1 MNHRKQ
7 LSAALA
13 ILMLSSQP
21 VLAANL
27 QSERAK
33 AVERKNAVQSEMS
46 GTQSKISSAQ
56 NQVAG
61 VEAEIRALDEKIMSV
76 NVTLDRLNGE
86 MQQLQVEIQKTK
98 AELEAAK
105 EELAEKK
112 DFYAKRLR
120 AMYIANDRGYLDILL
135 DSADAESLVGNMRM
149 IRSIAVS
156 DRELVEEIE
165 QKVEEIETKKAQLD
179 QQEKELAA
187 KQAQVR
193 QERANLEAA
202 NAKKTAYMNTLMSN
216 ISAYEAQYDEMLR
229 ESNAI
234 ESQIQN
240 LDLSIQK
247 AKEEEAARIA
257 RQKEA
262 ERQAQLEKERAA
274 ARAEESSRA
283 EKQASKRVSSSKKA
297 TTNSS
302 VSRSSSSTASSSSDV
317 MVNSAKATPEAK
329 KGEFYWPVPG
339 HHRITSPFGY
349 RVHPI
354 LGYKKLH
361 TGIDIS
367 APSGT
372 PVIAAG
378 SGTVIASRFMGGY
391 GNCIMIDH
399 GSKVSVYGHLSGR
412 AVSAGQSVSAGQTI
426 GYVGS
431 TGMSTGPHLHF
442 EVRVNGSLQN
452 PLNYL

>member
-1 MNHRKQ
+1 MNHKKQ

-33 AVERKNAVQSEMS
+33 AVERRNAVHSEMS
-46 GTQSKISSAQ
+46 GTQSKISSAR
-56 NQVAG
+56 NQAAG
-61 VEAEIRALDEKIMSV
+61 VEAEIRALDEKIMAV

-86 MQQLQVEIQKTK
+86 MQQLQVEIKKTK

-135 DSADAESLVGNMRM
+135 DSADAESLIGNVRM

-156 DRELVEEIE
+156 DRELVEEIA

-229 ESNAI
+229 ESSAI

-240 LDLSIQK
+240 LDISIQK

-262 ERQAQLEKERAA
+262 ARQAQLEKERAA
-274 ARAEESSRA
+274 ARAEQSGRM
-283 EKQASKRVSSSKKA
+283 EKQASRQASSSRKTA
-297 TTNSS
+297 TTSS
-302 VSRSSSSTASSSSDV
+302 VSRSDDI

-354 LGYKKLH
+354 LGYRKLH

-391 GNCIMIDH
+391 GNCIMVDH
-399 GSKVSVYGHLSGR
+399 GSKVTVYGHLSGR
-412 AVSAGQSVSAGQTI
+412 AVSVGQSVSAGQTI

-452 PLNYL
+452 PVNYL

>member
-135 DSADAESLVGNMRM
+135 DSADAESLIGNMRM

-262 ERQAQLEKERAA
+262 ERQAQLDKERAA

-412 AVSAGQSVSAGQTI
+412 AVSVGQSVSAGQTI

>member
-1 MNHRKQ
+1 MNHKKQ

-33 AVERKNAVQSEMS
+33 AVERRNAVHSEMS
-46 GTQSKISSAQ
+46 GTQSKISSAR
-56 NQVAG
+56 NQAAG
-61 VEAEIRALDEKIMSV
+61 VEAEIRALDDKIMAV

-135 DSADAESLVGNMRM
+135 DSADAESLIGNVRM
-149 IRSIAVS
+149 IRSIAIS
-156 DRELVEEIE
+156 DRELVEEIA

-229 ESNAI
+229 ESSAI

-240 LDLSIQK
+240 LDISIQK

-262 ERQAQLEKERAA
+262 ARQAQLEKERAA
-274 ARAEESSRA
+274 ARAEQSGRI
-283 EKQASKRVSSSKKA
+283 EKQASKQASSSRRA
-297 TTNSS
+297 STTSS
-302 VSRSSSSTASSSSDV
+302 VSRFDDI

-349 RVHPI
+349 RIHPI
-354 LGYKKLH
+354 LGYRKLH
-361 TGIDIS
+361 TGIDIG
-367 APSGT
+367 APSGS

-378 SGTVIASRFMGGY
+378 SGTVIASRFMRGY
-391 GNCIMIDH
+391 GNCIMVDH
-399 GSKVSVYGHLSGR
+399 GSKVTVYAHLSGC
-412 AVSAGQSVSAGQTI
+412 AVSVGQSVSAGQTI
-426 GYVGS
+426 GYIGS

-442 EVRVNGSLQN
+442 EVRVNGSPQN
-452 PLNYL
+452 PVNYL

>member
-1 MNHRKQ
+1 MNHKKQ

-33 AVERKNAVQSEMS
+33 AVERRNAVHSEMS
-46 GTQSKISSAQ
+46 GTQSKISSAR
-56 NQVAG
+56 NQAAG
-61 VEAEIRALDEKIMSV
+61 VEAEIRALDEKIMAV

-135 DSADAESLVGNMRM
+135 DSADAESLIGNVRM
-149 IRSIAVS
+149 IRSIAIS
-156 DRELVEEIE
+156 DRELVEEIA

-229 ESNAI
+229 ESSAI

-240 LDLSIQK
+240 LDISIQK

-262 ERQAQLEKERAA
+262 ARQAQLEKERAT
-274 ARAEESSRA
+274 ARAEQSGRMEKRASSN
-283 EKQASKRVSSSKKA
+283 KKA
-297 TTNSS
+297 
-302 VSRSSSSTASSSSDV
+302 STASTSSRSDDI

-354 LGYKKLH
+354 LGYRKLH

-391 GNCIMIDH
+391 GNCIMVDH
-399 GSKVSVYGHLSGR
+399 GSKVTVYAHLSGR
-412 AVSAGQSVSAGQTI
+412 AVSVGQSVSAGQTI

-452 PLNYL
+452 PVNYL

>member
-1 MNHRKQ
+1 MNHKKQ

-33 AVERKNAVQSEMS
+33 AVERRNAVHSEMS
-46 GTQSKISSAQ
+46 GTQSKISSAR
-56 NQVAG
+56 NQAAG
-61 VEAEIRALDEKIMSV
+61 VEAEIRALDEKIMAV

-135 DSADAESLVGNMRM
+135 DSADAESLIGNVRM
-149 IRSIAVS
+149 IRSIAIS
-156 DRELVEEIE
+156 DRELVEEIA

-229 ESNAI
+229 ESSAI

-240 LDLSIQK
+240 LDISIQK

-262 ERQAQLEKERAA
+262 ARQAQLEKERAA
-274 ARAEESSRA
+274 ARAEQSGRMEKRA
-283 EKQASKRVSSSKKA
+283 SSSKKA
-297 TTNSS
+297 
-302 VSRSSSSTASSSSDV
+302 STASTSSRSDDI
-317 MVNSAKATPEAK
+317 MVNSAQATPEAK

-354 LGYKKLH
+354 LGYRKLH

-391 GNCIMIDH
+391 GNCIMVDH
-399 GSKVSVYGHLSGR
+399 GSKVTVYAHLSGR
-412 AVSAGQSVSAGQTI
+412 AVSVGQSVSAGQTI

-452 PLNYL
+452 PVNYL

>member
-135 DSADAESLVGNMRM
+135 DSADAESLIGNMRM

-302 VSRSSSSTASSSSDV
+302 VSRSSSSTASSSNDV

-412 AVSAGQSVSAGQTI
+412 AVSVGQSVSAGQTI